1 MGGKDLKFFFE
12 TKNKTL
18 AEIYNLNKKKL
29 VNKVL

>member
-18 AEIYNLNKKKL
+18 AEIYNLNKKKTCQ
-29 VNKVL
+29 